1 MDNHDS
7 QENLDHNA
15 SRYPN
20 INNNNNNNNNIDV
33 NSEKTISLDSN
44 DVRIYRMDG
53 ADENNR
59 LTNVSNNDA
68 SLNPFAAALDVW
80 QNYVRSWSNAYNHL
94 FFKNPPMTNGEFWF
108 MYCRFDSKSNEKV
121 GEK

>member
-20 INNNNNNNNNIDV
+20 THNNNNNSIDV
-33 NSEKTISLDSN
+33 NSEKIIPLDTN
-44 DVRIYRMDG
+44 DVRVYDGDG
-53 ADENNR
+53 ADETTE
-59 LTNVSNNDA
+59 LTNISNNGA
-68 SLNPFAAALDVW
+68 SLNPFAAALDMW

-94 FFKNPPMTNGEFWF
+94 FFRNPPMTNVEFWF
-108 MYCRFDSKSNEKV
+108 MYCRFDSKSNEKI